1 MVFGACTKSYPLAN
15 SINDF
20 IFTGPP
26 FQPLL
31 WDITIQTCMSENLFI
46 GDIEKAF
53 LQVNVEEEDRDLLFN
68 VNWMEKH

>member
-31 WDITIQTCMSENLFI
+31 WDFMSENLFI

-68 VNWMEKH
+68 VN

>member
-1 MVFGACTKSYPLAN
+1 MVFRACAKSHPLAN
-15 SINDF
+15 SINDC

-31 WDITIQTCMSENLFI
+31 WDITIQTCMSENLFF

-53 LQVNVEEEDRDLLFN
+53 LPVNVNEEDRDLLFN
-68 VNWMEKH
+68 VNWKEKH